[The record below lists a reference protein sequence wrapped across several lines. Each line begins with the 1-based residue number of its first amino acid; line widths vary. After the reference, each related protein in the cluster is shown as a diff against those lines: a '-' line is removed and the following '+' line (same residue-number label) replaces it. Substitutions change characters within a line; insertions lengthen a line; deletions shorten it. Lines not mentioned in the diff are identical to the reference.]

1 MSGFPSVDP
10 GLCNPMNEEKKKAVN
25 SESEKRLGTLHAHCL
40 KAFRKDRKL
49 IHLGEKK

>member
-1 MSGFPSVDP
+1 MPGFPSLDP

-25 SESEKRLGTLHAHCL
+25 SESGKRLATLYAHYL